1 MPSPLDLLVEM
12 QMETHKNG
20 NGTQKKNKRKR
31 TNACPRNRTKNATAH
46 KTRQRAKHT
55 QAKTH
60 KKNATVHK
68 HTHTHT
74 HTHTRRQIKEKRIK
88 MPKNRLQ
95 KQTIQQMH
103 KQMTNAYNNLHDW
116 KLHRETPKRKASE
129 MHTTPLTLSRTLK
142 SVASIYT
149 KNTVTIYP
157 ADCL

>member
-20 NGTQKKNKRKR
+20 NGTQKKKQTKAHQRMPKEPHKECNGTQNK
-31 TNACPRNRTKNATAH
+31 TKS
-46 KTRQRAKHT
+46 
-55 QAKTH
+55 KTH
-60 KKNATVHK
+60 TSENAQKKCNCAQ
-68 HTHTHT
+68 THT

-88 MPKNRLQ
+88 IPKNRLQ

-103 KQMTNAYNNLHDW
+103 KQMTNAYKNLHDW

>member
-20 NGTQKKNKRKR
+20 NGTQKKNKQKR

-74 HTHTRRQIKEKRIK
+74 RRQIKEKRIK
-88 MPKNRLQ
+88 IPKNRLQ

-103 KQMTNAYNNLHDW
+103 KQMTNAYKNLHDW

>member
-1 MPSPLDLLVEM
+1 MSSACHLLLICWLKCKWKPTKTATAHKKKTNKSAPTHAQGTAQRM
-12 QMETHKNG
+12 QRHTKQDKEQNTH
-20 NGTQKKNKRKR
+20 KRKR
-31 TNACPRNRTKNATAH
+31 T
-46 KTRQRAKHT
+46 
-55 QAKTH
+55 
-60 KKNATVHK
+60 KKMQLCTN
-68 HTHTHT
+68 T

-88 MPKNRLQ
+88 IPKNRLQ

-103 KQMTNAYNNLHDW
+103 KQMTNAYKNLHDW